1 MKISYI
7 NMVQP
12 TNTNMT
18 EKYPQQQIFKV
29 ILSVANAYVNIIKN
43 HFYKDYTTLV

>member
-7 NMVQP
+7 NTAQP

-29 ILSVANAYVNIIKN
+29 ILSVASAHVNIIK
-43 HFYKDYTTLV
+43 TTFTRIIKH